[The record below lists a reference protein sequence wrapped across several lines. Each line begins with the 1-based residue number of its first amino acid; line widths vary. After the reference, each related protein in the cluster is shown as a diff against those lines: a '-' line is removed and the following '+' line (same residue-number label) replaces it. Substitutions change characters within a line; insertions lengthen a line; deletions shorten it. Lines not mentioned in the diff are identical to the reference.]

1 MIDLT
6 NYETWFLLYADN
18 ELSAE
23 EKNAVLSFVK
33 QHPFLQ
39 QEFDEMLKLRFSPAD
54 HQHQFDKSILFSDSM
69 ENKMQSELNEHSS
82 ILNYIDRE
90 LSKKETIEVESRID
104 HDANLFASYKH
115 LSSLKLE
122 PDQSIVY
129 PNRADLYRR
138 QKTFSIEWKQSLVV
152 AASLI
157 IAAGLFW
164 MFNQSNDNNNDQ
176 VVVVKAKAETIKS
189 IQPAPVTDSNSFVY
203 NSNIGD
209 KNRKSTAPIR
219 SIKKETSVIKID
231 EEKEQEVTH
240 LDIVSSKVEVI
251 STDAIQDDTK
261 VVSNNLP
268 ISKAIARNNAEANF
282 ASSQDESI
290 LDYDDDSKKTAK
302 KPFKSLTRKISRIL
316 GKEREESD
324 QVKFIQV
331 ANFQF
336 AVSKQ

>member
-39 QEFDEMLKLRFSPAD
+39 QELDELLKLCFSPSEQ
-54 HQHQFDKSILFSDSM
+54 QHQLDKSILFSDSM
-69 ENKMQSELNEHSS
+69 ENKMQAELHEHTLL
-82 ILNYIDRE
+82 LNYIDEE

-104 HDANLFASYKH
+104 HDAALFASYKH

-129 PNRADLYRR
+129 PNKTDLYRH
-138 QKTFSIEWKQSLVV
+138 QKTVEIGWKKYLAV

-157 IAAGLFW
+157 TAAGLFW